1 MLLQAPDTVW
11 IRAPRD
17 ALSVAADWALV
28 VVAVTIVVTALTALV
43 LMLRTSRSVRR
54 ISRQASR
61 KADPLLERSKSV
73 AANVEFISA
82 TLRTDVE
89 GLHRSIRALSNRLK
103 QASDHMETRI
113 EEFNALMQVVQGEAE
128 DVFLDTASTARGVR
142 AGARKLVRPGRAD
155 AAEPEDAK
163 PRATPSTALDGS
175 DPAPE
180 A

>member
-11 IRAPRD
+11 IQAPRD
-17 ALSVAADWALV
+17 PLSVAADWALI
-28 VVAVTIVVTALTALV
+28 VVAASVVVTALVTLV
-43 LMLRTSRSVRR
+43 ILLRTSRSMRR
-54 ISRQASR
+54 IGREAGR
-61 KADPLLERSKSV
+61 KADPLLERGKSV

-89 GLHRSIRALSNRLK
+89 GLHRSVRSLSDRLK

-113 EEFNALMQVVQGEAE
+113 EEFNALMEVVQGEAE

-142 AGARKLVRPGRAD
+142 AGARRLVRPERASDRRSGVPARVPTPPAD
-155 AAEPEDAK
+155 AVP
-163 PRATPSTALDGS
+163 
-175 DPAPE
+175 DPDRE

>member
-1 MLLQAPDTVW
+1 MLIQAPDTVW
-11 IRAPRD
+11 IAAPRD
-17 ALSVAADWALV
+17 PLSVAADWALI
-28 VVAVTIVVTALTALV
+28 VVAAAVVVTALTAL
-43 LMLRTSRSVRR
+43 LLLLRTSRSMTR
-54 ISRQASR
+54 IGREASR
-61 KADPLLERSKSV
+61 KADPLLERGKSV

-89 GLHRSIRALSNRLK
+89 GLHRSVRALSDRLK

-142 AGARKLVRPGRAD
+142 EGARTLVGPGR
-155 AAEPEDAK
+155 
-163 PRATPSTALDGS
+163 PRP
-175 DPAPE
+175 PAPAPSPPDSE